1 MYICLYI
8 FIQEKTQQEKERDVS
23 DQKDPIEQE
32 TEVVEDSIISNQLY
46 HLTSNP
52 ISVPVTHSGWSLET
66 PSNHHRR
73 LKEYSTLE
81 TIYEEEGDDCDY
93 GDEKVHGAEEEDLA
107 HDKSTLVP
115 TIMGMF
121 IMYSY

>member
-1 MYICLYI
+1 
-8 FIQEKTQQEKERDVS
+8 
-23 DQKDPIEQE
+23 
-32 TEVVEDSIISNQLY
+32 
-46 HLTSNP
+46 
-52 ISVPVTHSGWSLET
+52 LET
-66 PSNHHRR
+66 PSNHRRR

-93 GDEKVHGAEEEDLA
+93 GDEKVHGSEEEDLA
-107 HDKSTLVP
+107 HDKSTLEP